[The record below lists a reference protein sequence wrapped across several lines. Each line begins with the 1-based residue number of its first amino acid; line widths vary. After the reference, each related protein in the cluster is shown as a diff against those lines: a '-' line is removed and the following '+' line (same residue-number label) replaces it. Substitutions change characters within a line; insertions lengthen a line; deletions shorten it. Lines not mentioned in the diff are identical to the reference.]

1 MTDSR
6 DWMRMELEKVRT
18 IEADN
23 AALRERAEQAEDVL
37 AGLTD
42 VIRTAER
49 EHLNRFDG
57 TADLRAVVARLGY
70 RDVGTLAALR
80 ERVRVL
86 EGRIAELEETEHGRV
101 LDQLRT
107 LEADNAA
114 LLERVGKLEAE
125 NAVLVEVKDG
135 AYSERNKLVA
145 FLASLYPSSLE
156 RHPDEDTEWE
166 DDWRWVVYIDLPNGQ
181 ASWHL
186 HDSEL
191 SQFDGLPR
199 LQGRVWE
206 GHTTEQ
212 KYERLAALAAVD
224 GASGEGE
231 S

>member
-6 DWMRMELEKVRT
+6 DWMRMELEKV
-18 IEADN
+18 
-23 AALRERAEQAEDVL
+23 
-37 AGLTD
+37 
-42 VIRTAER
+42 
-49 EHLNRFDG
+49 
-57 TADLRAVVARLGY
+57 
-70 RDVGTLAALR
+70 
-80 ERVRVL
+80 
-86 EGRIAELEETEHGRV
+86 
-101 LDQLRT
+101 RT

-199 LQGRVWE
+199 LQGRVWD

-212 KYERLAALAAVD
+212 KYERLAALATTDAAKEPTD
-224 GASGEGE
+224 D
-231 S
+231 